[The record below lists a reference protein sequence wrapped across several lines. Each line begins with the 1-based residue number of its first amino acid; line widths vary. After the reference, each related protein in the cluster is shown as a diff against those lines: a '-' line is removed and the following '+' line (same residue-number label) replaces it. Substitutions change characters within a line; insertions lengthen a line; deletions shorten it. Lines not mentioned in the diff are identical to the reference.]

1 MTGWVLG
8 CEARSEGVGFA
19 DPANCIM
26 KTTELH
32 CSKLGRIEGCAELF
46 AV

>member
-8 CEARSEGVGFA
+8 CEARSEGMGFA
-19 DPANCIM
+19 GPANFIM
-26 KTTELH
+26 KTIELH
-32 CSKLGRIEGCAELF
+32 CSKLGRIEGCAVLF